1 MERNC
6 DACGRTYEAKSKR
19 SQFCAD
25 PECKRARA
33 RLRKRA
39 QRSEHRDAE
48 HAGGKVIAF
57 PGNEGPL
64 EPLTV
69 EAVTRAKLAAVG
81 RLDHPAGVNALV
93 LARRLDS
100 ANSDFSLELGG
111 AVASLSKQH
120 LAALA
125 EALRGAEGQEDE
137 VDRLRARR
145 ASRRNGA

>member
-19 SQFCAD
+19 SQFCPDA
-25 PECKRARA
+25 ECKRARA

-39 QRSEHRDAE
+39 QRSGDRPGAD
-48 HAGGKVIAF
+48 GGNVIAF
-57 PGNEGPL
+57 PGTEGAHESP
-64 EPLTV
+64 TV
-69 EAVTRAKLAAVG
+69 EAVTRTKLIAVG

-93 LARRLDS
+93 LARRLDF

-120 LAALA
+120 LAALN
-125 EALRGAEGQEDE
+125 EALRGAEAEDDE
-137 VDRLRARR
+137 IDRLRARR
-145 ASRRNGA
+145 ATRRNGA